1 MGNKK
6 GNQKHLTY
14 VDRTLIEQSLDMD
27 MSLRQIAEALEKD
40 PSTISKEIR
49 KHRIVASSKKGGRS
63 FTDCR
68 QAPTCQKQHLCAK
81 AGCSFYCATCS
92 RYRCDKRCGDYI
104 PTACD
109 KLNRPPYVCN
119 GCERKQSCR
128 LGKYY
133 YRARFA
139 DDSYASVL
147 RESRKGIDLTPEEF
161 DRLDK
166 LVSPL
171 LKQGQSVSHI
181 FTEHADEIPCSKRTL
196 YNYLGNGML
205 TAKNIDL
212 RRKMRYKP
220 KRKITERPRTIAND
234 RLGRTYMDFQKYLK
248 ENPSVNVVE
257 MDTVY
262 GKMGGKVMLTMLFR
276 NSSLMLAFIMDGA
289 TRENVLEV
297 LERIETAIG
306 TEIFQKT
313 FPVILTDNG
322 SEFHSPE
329 FIECTQWG
337 ELRTTIFYCDPNA
350 SWQKGRLERNHEFI
364 RYIIPRGRSFDHLRQ
379 SDVTL
384 MINHIN
390 SLARESL
397 GGMTP
402 YEASIFSLDPKV
414 HRKLHLKPIPRDEVL
429 LRPSLFKLNNTKE

>member
-1 MGNKK
+1 MQNKK

-14 VDRTLIEQSLDMD
+14 MERAYIEQSLEVD
-27 MSLRQIAEALEKD
+27 MSFRQIAETLEKD

-49 KHRIVASSKKGGRS
+49 KHRIVASSKKGGRG

-68 QAPTCQKQHLCAK
+68 QAPNCQKQHLCAK
-81 AGCSFYCATCS
+81 TGCSFYCATCS
-92 RYRCDKRCGDYI
+92 RYRCDKRCADYI

-109 KLNRPPYVCN
+109 KLNRLPYVCN
-119 GCERKQSCR
+119 GCERRQFCR

-133 YRARFA
+133 YRAKFA
-139 DDSYASVL
+139 DDSYVAIL

-166 LVSPL
+166 LISPL
-171 LKQGQSVSHI
+171 IKQGQSLSHI
-181 FTEHADEIPCSKRTL
+181 FTKHEDEILCSKRTL
-196 YNYLGNGML
+196 YNYLGNGIL
-205 TAKNIDL
+205 TAKSIDL
-212 RRKMRYKP
+212 PRKMRYKP
-220 KRKITERPRTIAND
+220 KRKSILSRAIPNE
-234 RLGRTYMDFQKYLK
+234 RLGRTYMDFQKHLK
-248 ENPSVNVVE
+248 ENPGVSVVE

-276 NSSLMLAFIMDGA
+276 SSSLMLAFLMDSA

-297 LERIETAIG
+297 FERLETALG

-329 FIECTQWG
+329 FMECTRWG

-350 SWQKGRLERNHEFI
+350 SWQKGQLERNHEFI
-364 RYIIPRGRSFDHLRQ
+364 RYIIPRGRSFDYLRQ
-379 SDVTL
+379 PDVTL

-402 YEASIFSLDPKV
+402 YETSIFSLDPKV
-414 HRKLHLKPIPRDEVL
+414 HRKLHLKPVPRDEVL
-429 LRPSLFKLNNTKE
+429 LRPSLFKLADTKE